1 MCFLVAWISRISF
14 TLGLDVG
21 EHGVGCVVRNIVA
34 HITTRG
40 LVRNHRRP
48 RITTVPAV
56 EMRRASRKKNIALG
70 DIIRIVGRG
79 GRDFVESL
87 SYFLEFFLFFLDL
100 FFLFDLVNGGSFHP
114 RPLLFSPE
122 IPESPELLE
131 GTLEVLGGSFV

>member
-1 MCFLVAWISRISF
+1 M
-14 TLGLDVG
+14 LGLDVG
-21 EHGVGCVVRNIVA
+21 EHGAGYVVRNIVA

-40 LVRNHRRP
+40 QVRNLQRP

-100 FFLFDLVNGGSFHP
+100 FFLDLFFLFDLVNGGSFHP